1 MTHALQ
7 TAGGRARRAR
17 RLALAAALAALAIA
31 VVVPS
36 RVPGAV
42 PGANGTIAFERFAS
56 GREDGRSAQLFTR
69 APDGTVRQLTH
80 LAGGAWDPAWS
91 PDGSLV
97 AFERRHERTRAP
109 DELFVMNADGS
120 AAHALTT
127 GCTRATKCIG
137 DDLPAFSPDGRS
149 IVFER
154 IYGPIVKRNLRMSDR
169 RRGRQTIEQASAV
182 DLMIVGSAGG
192 APARLAHWGL
202 DPQPWDG
209 APKFSPDG
217 RSIVLAIG
225 TATQPSPHSA
235 IGTALHVLDAN
246 GGNARRITPW
256 ALGAGNPDWSPDGT
270 RIVFTS
276 EGGHTPFIYTVGANG
291 EGLTQLTKNRPGHF
305 DQFGMQAV
313 WSPDGRQIAFAQ
325 STPGVVTRRFP
336 PPMDLAVMNADGTGV
351 RVVTSGPALDLLPAW
366 APAH

>member
-1 MTHALQ
+1 MNRTIA
-7 TAGGRARRAR
+7 AGGRAR
-17 RLALAAALAALAIA
+17 RLALAAALAGLIVA
-31 VVVPS
+31 VAVPGPS
-36 RVPGAV
+36 RAAF
-42 PGANGTIAFERFAS
+42 PGANGAIAFERFAS

-69 APDGTVRQLTH
+69 TPDGTVRQLTD

-91 PDGSLV
+91 PDGALV
-97 AFERRHERTRAP
+97 AFERRHERTHAP

-120 AAHALTT
+120 GAHALTT
-127 GCTRATKCIG
+127 GCTRAAKCLG

-154 IYGPIVKRNLRMSDR
+154 IYGPIVKRKLHFADSRH
-169 RRGRQTIEQASAV
+169 TPAPLEEATAV
-182 DLMIVGSAGG
+182 DLMVVGLAGG
-192 APARLAHWGL
+192 APTRLARWGL

-217 RSIVLAIG
+217 RSIVIALG
-225 TATQPSPHSA
+225 TSKQPSPHSA
-235 IGTALHVLDAN
+235 VGTALHVLDAN

-291 EGLTQLTKNRPGHF
+291 AGLTQLTKNTPGR

-313 WSPDGRQIAFAQ
+313 WSPDGTQIAFSQ
-325 STPGVVTRRFP
+325 STPGVSTRRFP
-336 PPMDLAVMNADGTGV
+336 PPMDLAVMNADGTGAHV
-351 RVVTSGPALDLLPAW
+351 LTSGPALDLMPVW
-366 APAH
+366 APAR